1 MSLKPT
7 QDTLKN
13 SAETTTTNQRL
24 RFITKSTRNN
34 NNNNNNNPKNFAGYG
49 YGVELV
55 FKLPTIPLFPFS

>member
-34 NNNNNNNPKNFAGYG
+34 NNNPKNFAGYG
-49 YGVELV
+49 YGEELV
-55 FKLPTIPLFPFS
+55 LKLPTTLLFPFS